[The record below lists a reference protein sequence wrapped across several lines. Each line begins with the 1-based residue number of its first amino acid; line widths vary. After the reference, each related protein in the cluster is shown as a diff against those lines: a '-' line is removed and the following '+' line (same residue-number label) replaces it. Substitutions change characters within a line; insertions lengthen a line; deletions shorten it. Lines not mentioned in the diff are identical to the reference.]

1 VAARGALGI
10 YALHGAAWQKY
21 HVQPPEQFK
30 KFKPK
35 FSWRNSSGGVVS
47 YPAPSAPVLIAKK
60 SERILRG
67 LA

>member
-1 VAARGALGI
+1 MCNL
-10 YALHGAAWQKY
+10 
-21 HVQPPEQFK
+21 PEQFE